1 MTCDKTMKPIEIIE
15 LLNQELGSQASPIQ
29 AWEIF
34 KKFDY
39 QKVNSEDEYLLF
51 QVGDSGAIQN
61 SYLDFCY
68 GFQIEDEEGDTYW
81 EQVHIEFS
89 VDFPNKLN
97 MNQIDLMS
105 DDCESVEQFF
115 AQVESMS
122 EFETAINYD
131 KWTLSIYHT
140 EV

>member
-1 MTCDKTMKPIEIIE
+1 MKPIEIID
-15 LLNQELGSQASPIQ
+15 LLNQELGNKASPIQ

-39 QKVNSEDEYLLF
+39 QKVQSEDEYLLF
-51 QVGDSGAIQN
+51 QVGDSEAMEN

-68 GFQIEDEEGDTYW
+68 GFQLEDEEGDTYW

-89 VDFPNKLN
+89 IDFPNKLN
-97 MNQIDLMS
+97 MEQIDLIS
-105 DDCESVEQFF
+105 YDCESVEDFF
-115 AQVESMS
+115 TQVENMS
-122 EFETAINYD
+122 EFKTAITYD